1 MMNCIKYYLTF
12 LFVGISVWAFGQSN
26 QDSAQI
32 SSPDSV
38 YEYSA
43 PGNYEQSDFFA
54 ESSEILDLRT
64 RIQQQKAYK
73 FLFLA
78 ATVFF
83 ALLGVL
89 VFMFFYR
96 KINKIHDMTKI
107 QVREI
112 QLRDTRIKNLSLLLS
127 YSSQPMLLMD
137 KNGDIKWT
145 NSAFS
150 QYEYFSSDEPSD
162 SKNYFADIVSEN
174 IEREAFK
181 TLKESGNSQTI
192 SIEVK
197 QKKVTRSLLPISE
210 FDGTVSGYALI
221 DQPE

>member
-1 MMNCIKYYLTF
+1 
-12 LFVGISVWAFGQSN
+12 
-26 QDSAQI
+26 
-32 SSPDSV
+32 
-38 YEYSA
+38 
-43 PGNYEQSDFFA
+43 
-54 ESSEILDLRT
+54 
-64 RIQQQKAYK
+64 
-73 FLFLA
+73 
-78 ATVFF
+78 
-83 ALLGVL
+83 
-89 VFMFFYR
+89 
-96 KINKIHDMTKI
+96 MTKI

-137 KNGDIKWT
+137 KNGDIKWI

-150 QYEYFSSDEPSD
+150 QYEYFSSDEPLD
-162 SKNYFADIVSEN
+162 SKNYFTDIVSQD
-174 IEREAFK
+174 IEKEAFK

-221 DQPE
+221 DQHE